1 MRVSSLIAWYNLAWD
16 ASPCGTMLPS
26 RVVHGSEQRRR
37 LAASVARSIDCHLSV
52 LSALVDQ
59 FELQDDLLTALAAQ
73 MKDLRQVSRCISASP
88 AGFTNSSP
96 VVSGNGTMAAKMP
109 QLLDCEF

>member
-1 MRVSSLIAWYNLAWD
+1 MGQSNVVGSQQVLLGPSIATYQSCPLWWTN
-16 ASPCGTMLPS
+16 SNS
-26 RVVHGSEQRRR
+26 
-37 LAASVARSIDCHLSV
+37 
-52 LSALVDQ
+52 
-59 FELQDDLLTALAAQ
+59 DDLLTALAAQ